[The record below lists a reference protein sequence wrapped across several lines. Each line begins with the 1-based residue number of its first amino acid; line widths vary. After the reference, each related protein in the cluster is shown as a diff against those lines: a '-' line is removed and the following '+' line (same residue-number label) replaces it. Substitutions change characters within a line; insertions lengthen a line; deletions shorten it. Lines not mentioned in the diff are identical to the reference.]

1 VGQTFDVR
9 QQSETSS
16 AVSGFVSGRVCYF
29 WPNSMD
35 TFVDVIGVE
44 SNSMCALHDS
54 NDSCDLL
61 LINVYMPVESTE
73 LLA

>member
-16 AVSGFVSGRVCYF
+16 AVNGFGSGRVCYF

-35 TFVDVIGVE
+35 AFVDVIGVE
-44 SNSMCALHDS
+44 SNSMTCVL
-54 NDSCDLL
+54 
-61 LINVYMPVESTE
+61 YMLVVILVTCC
-73 LLA
+73 L